1 MNMIGEMKNSLHKLQ
16 LSILLIASACFLSGC
31 MQSNAASQFLH
42 DSDSTVTEP
51 MLKSVN
57 SAFRTTILGGDWYY
71 QGAQAVNGTINVYIQ
86 IPDKLNMSRDE
97 QEKYLKMSLCPSS
110 AKKYMWQKIKDVP
123 LSVHV
128 YTMNKSHTV
137 FAHCDNPIVEA

>member
-1 MNMIGEMKNSLHKLQ
+1 MNMIAKIRNPLRKLQ
-16 LSILLIASACFLSGC
+16 LFMLLLVSGSVLSGC

-42 DSDSTVTEP
+42 DSENTVTEP

-71 QGAQAVNGTINVYIQ
+71 QGAQAVNGTINAYIQ

-110 AKKYMWQKIKDVP
+110 AKKYMWQKIKNVP

-128 YTMNKSHTV
+128 YTMNKKHTV
-137 FAHCDNPIVEA
+137 FAHCDNPIVKV